1 MTMSSLTPSDQT
13 TASKEVI
20 ATSAIRTLVAKHSGV
35 SLGRVTDEM
44 HFTQDLGADW
54 LDRLAFMM
62 AVEEQFAGLE
72 ITDDD
77 VDRIQVVG
85 DLIRHIDMADNER
98 RRQGAVPARTRSK
111 WSRVLRYAA
120 DYKPSSEPL
129 ATFIQRKGG
138 INSCASRFAQC
149 LGRSRPSCQSL

>member
-1 MTMSSLTPSDQT
+1 MGRATLRVGLLDRIANVSDQWGLIMTMSSLTPSDQT

-20 ATSAIRTLVAKHSGV
+20 ATSAIRTLVAKHFGV

-72 ITDDD
+72 ITD
-77 VDRIQVVG
+77 G
-85 DLIRHIDMADNER
+85 HLEKFLSPSRHESDSVTARGHGRMER
-98 RRQGAVPARTRSK
+98 AGHGAEGLFR
-111 WSRVLRYAA
+111 
-120 DYKPSSEPL
+120 
-129 ATFIQRKGG
+129 
-138 INSCASRFAQC
+138 C
-149 LGRSRPSCQSL
+149 

>member
-72 ITDDD
+72 ITD
-77 VDRIQVVG
+77 G
-85 DLIRHIDMADNER
+85 HLEKFLSPSRHESDSVTARGHGRMER
-98 RRQGAVPARTRSK
+98 AGHGAEGLFR
-111 WSRVLRYAA
+111 
-120 DYKPSSEPL
+120 
-129 ATFIQRKGG
+129 
-138 INSCASRFAQC
+138 C
-149 LGRSRPSCQSL
+149 

>member
-20 ATSAIRTLVAKHSGV
+20 ATSAIRTLVAKHFGV

-72 ITDDD
+72 ITD
-77 VDRIQVVG
+77 G
-85 DLIRHIDMADNER
+85 HLEKFLSPSRHESDSVTARGHGRMER
-98 RRQGAVPARTRSK
+98 AGHGAEGLFR
-111 WSRVLRYAA
+111 
-120 DYKPSSEPL
+120 
-129 ATFIQRKGG
+129 
-138 INSCASRFAQC
+138 C
-149 LGRSRPSCQSL
+149 